1 MIKQK
6 KKEEGYR
13 DANFGRLRDWEG
25 HPSCTF
31 PVKQAQFHFLKPRLW
46 DGSDVEA
53 DYPDGRP
60 IKSLD

>member
-1 MIKQK
+1 MRISAFR
-6 KKEEGYR
+6 EIG
-13 DANFGRLRDWEG
+13 EG
-25 HPSCTF
+25 HLSCTF